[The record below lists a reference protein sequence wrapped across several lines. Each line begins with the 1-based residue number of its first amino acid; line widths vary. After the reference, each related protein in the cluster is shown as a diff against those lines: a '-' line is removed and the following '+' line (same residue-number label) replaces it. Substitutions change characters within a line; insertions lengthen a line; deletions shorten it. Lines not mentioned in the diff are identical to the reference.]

1 MLTLDDKIT
10 KLKEKYQQTL
20 ILVNKMTGQEKIDGK
35 EELIRI
41 NTRIDEC
48 FYAKRMLDV
57 GKPADYRLLYQHKKK
72 MPQ

>member
-1 MLTLDDKIT
+1 MTLDEKIT

-20 ILVNKMTGQEKIDGK
+20 KLVNQMQGQEKSDGK
-35 EELIRI
+35 KELLRI

-57 GKPADYRLLYQHKKK
+57 GKKPEYRLLYQHKKQL
-72 MPQ
+72 PT